1 LVPSR
6 GLDSD
11 ELGRELAV
19 VRLTGGSTL
28 GLGFEREIEPFATRV
43 VPDEF
48 LLSEGGE
55 RVEDVA
61 TLDTLAGRLAGRFAG
76 GDVVAIIH
84 VEDGPESQ
92 LLRNGLQREELAVAV
107 SNKSECPC
115 PQIRREQKRIYK

>member
-1 LVPSR
+1 MFKANSAGLVIPFSLIPAEDASLVPSR

-19 VRLTGGSTL
+19 VRLTRGSAL

-48 LLSEGGE
+48 LSSEGGE
-55 RVEDVA
+55 RVEGVA
-61 TLDTLAGRLAGRFAG
+61 ALDTLAGRLAGRTG

-92 LLRNGLQREELAVAV
+92 LLRNGL
-107 SNKSECPC
+107 
-115 PQIRREQKRIYK
+115 